1 MKKNRDSLFILFFPV
16 LIFLLFFL
24 VSLILPN
31 FFGLL
36 TAGLI
41 SFFLIGFYL
50 GLYQAKRQAVKIEE
64 AFQESQGRLRGI
76 FEAAQNVSFIITD
89 GKDPEPLVLEFSPG
103 AEKIFG
109 YTREEMIGKKVSI
122 LHLPQDV
129 AKFPEAH
136 RIMKE
141 GKRGFGGV
149 TTLIRKNGEKFSAL
163 FSTYPLFDN
172 NGQMYGALGVSIDIN
187 DQKKAEEALKGS
199 RNYLDKII
207 NSIADPIFVKDR
219 QHRWVLLNDAHTQM
233 FGIPKEEMLGK
244 SDHDYFP
251 KKEADIFWEKD
262 ELVFEGGQEN
272 INTELWTD
280 AKGIIHT
287 IVTKKTLYADAKGN
301 KFIVGI
307 IRDISEIV
315 KIQEKLKEAMEVK
328 SNFTSMV
335 SHELRTPLAAIK
347 TGVKLVLDGLA
358 GEVNS
363 EQRDFLSI
371 VKNNVDRLDR
381 LINNVLDLQK
391 LEAGK
396 IQFNI
401 TPNDI
406 NEVAR
411 EIYLTMLPVA
421 KEKGL
426 EFKLQLDAAP
436 VSVQFDRDS
445 ITQVLTNLFNNAFKF
460 TENGGVTI
468 TVSHDDNF
476 IQVVVSDTGLGIK
489 KEDIPKLFHAFEQLD
504 RKRGRKIEGSGLGL
518 AICKEIIE
526 KHRGMIW
533 VESELGKGS
542 IFYFTLPR

>member
-1 MKKNRDSLFILFFPV
+1 
-16 LIFLLFFL
+16 
-24 VSLILPN
+24 
-31 FFGLL
+31 
-36 TAGLI
+36 
-41 SFFLIGFYL
+41 
-50 GLYQAKRQAVKIEE
+50 
-64 AFQESQGRLRGI
+64 
-76 FEAAQNVSFIITD
+76 
-89 GKDPEPLVLEFSPG
+89 
-103 AEKIFG
+103 
-109 YTREEMIGKKVSI
+109 
-122 LHLPQDV
+122 
-129 AKFPEAH
+129 
-136 RIMKE
+136 
-141 GKRGFGGV
+141 
-149 TTLIRKNGEKFSAL
+149 
-163 FSTYPLFDN
+163 
-172 NGQMYGALGVSIDIN
+172 
-187 DQKKAEEALKGS
+187 
-199 RNYLDKII
+199 
-207 NSIADPIFVKDR
+207 
-219 QHRWVLLNDAHTQM
+219 
-233 FGIPKEEMLGK
+233 
-244 SDHDYFP
+244 
-251 KKEADIFWEKD
+251 
-262 ELVFEGGQEN
+262 
-272 INTELWTD
+272 
-280 AKGIIHT
+280 
-287 IVTKKTLYADAKGN
+287 
-301 KFIVGI
+301 
-307 IRDISEIV
+307 
-315 KIQEKLKEAMEVK
+315 
-328 SNFTSMV
+328 
-335 SHELRTPLAAIK
+335 
-347 TGVKLVLDGLA
+347 
-358 GEVNS
+358 
-363 EQRDFLSI
+363 
-371 VKNNVDRLDR
+371 
-381 LINNVLDLQK
+381 LDLQK

>member
-1 MKKNRDSLFILFFPV
+1 
-16 LIFLLFFL
+16 
-24 VSLILPN
+24 
-31 FFGLL
+31 
-36 TAGLI
+36 
-41 SFFLIGFYL
+41 
-50 GLYQAKRQAVKIEE
+50 
-64 AFQESQGRLRGI
+64 
-76 FEAAQNVSFIITD
+76 
-89 GKDPEPLVLEFSPG
+89 
-103 AEKIFG
+103 
-109 YTREEMIGKKVSI
+109 
-122 LHLPQDV
+122 
-129 AKFPEAH
+129 
-136 RIMKE
+136 
-141 GKRGFGGV
+141 
-149 TTLIRKNGEKFSAL
+149 
-163 FSTYPLFDN
+163 
-172 NGQMYGALGVSIDIN
+172 
-187 DQKKAEEALKGS
+187 
-199 RNYLDKII
+199 
-207 NSIADPIFVKDR
+207 
-219 QHRWVLLNDAHTQM
+219 
-233 FGIPKEEMLGK
+233 MLGK